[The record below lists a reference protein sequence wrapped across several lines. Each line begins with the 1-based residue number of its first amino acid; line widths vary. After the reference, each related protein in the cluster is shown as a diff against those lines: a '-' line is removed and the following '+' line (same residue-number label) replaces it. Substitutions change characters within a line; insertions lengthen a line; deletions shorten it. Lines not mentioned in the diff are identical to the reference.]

1 MTRRRRAVS
10 GASFWRGECAAQRPG
25 RATAGLKAVAAV
37 ASLAA
42 LLLVAPGCGESG
54 SKASPGPPSPGK
66 EISAK
71 DFSRASFD
79 RSTIVDNPWLPLKP
93 GRRLVFEG
101 TTFEDGASISH
112 RLVSTVTDLVKPVAG
127 VRNVVVWEQDW
138 RGGTLAEA
146 ELAFFA
152 QDDDGNVWH
161 LGEYPAEYENGKIV
175 ATPAWIHGVKEAT
188 AGIQMPAHPRL
199 GAADYAQ
206 GFAPP
211 PVSWADRAQTYKVG
225 QRTCVPTGCY
235 KGVLVLREF
244 ERSKPNA
251 SQLKYYARGLGNV
264 RVGWAG
270 ANDQDHEV
278 LVLTRVETLGAK
290 AMASVRRQA
299 LLLEQH
305 AYKTSKAVYGRTKR
319 STRR

>member
-1 MTRRRRAVS
+1 MPVKT
-10 GASFWRGECAAQRPG
+10 
-25 RATAGLKAVAAV
+25 GLNAVAAV
-37 ASLAA
+37 ASVAA
-42 LLLVAPGCGESG
+42 LLLVAPACGESR
-54 SKASPGPPSPGK
+54 SSASPSPPPRGK

-71 DFSRASFD
+71 DFARASFD
-79 RSTIVDNPWLPLKP
+79 RSTVVDNPWLPLRP
-93 GRRLVFEG
+93 GRMLVFEG

-138 RGGTLAEA
+138 SGGALAEA

-175 ATPAWIHGVKEAT
+175 ATPAWIQGVKGAR
-188 AGIQMPAHPRL
+188 AGIQMMAHPRL
-199 GAADYAQ
+199 GAPDYPQ

-211 PVSWADRAQTYKVG
+211 PVNWADRAQTYKVG
-225 QRTCVPTGCY
+225 RRTCVPTGCY

-244 ERSKPNA
+244 ERSKPDA

-264 RVGWAG
+264 RVGWLG

-278 LVLTRVETLGAK
+278 LVLTRVRHLDAK
-290 AMASVRRQA
+290 AMARVRRQA
-299 LLLEQH
+299 LLLERY
-305 AYKTSKAVYGRTKR
+305 AYERSKAVYGGTAP